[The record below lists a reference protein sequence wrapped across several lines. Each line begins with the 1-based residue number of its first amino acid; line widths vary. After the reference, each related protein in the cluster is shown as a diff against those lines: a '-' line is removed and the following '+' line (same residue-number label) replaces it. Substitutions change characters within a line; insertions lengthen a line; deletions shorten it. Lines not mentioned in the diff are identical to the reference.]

1 LFKGFPLQLFLFLL
15 YSVHQMVLILP
26 NTQDPSDKWERL
38 TLQTTYGTRHT
49 TLEYEF
55 VSERDRKEMEPRVWF

>member
-1 LFKGFPLQLFLFLL
+1 
-15 YSVHQMVLILP
+15 MVLILP
-26 NTQDPSDKWERL
+26 NTQDSSDKWERL